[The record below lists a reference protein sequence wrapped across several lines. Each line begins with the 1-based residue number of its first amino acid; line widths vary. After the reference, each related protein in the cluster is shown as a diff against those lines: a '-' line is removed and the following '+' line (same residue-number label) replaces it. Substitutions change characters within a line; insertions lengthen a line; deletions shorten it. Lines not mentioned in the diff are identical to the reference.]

1 MLKHAASLFLAG
13 AILLVCALTA
23 ASAFVRGSLP
33 DGISGLTAWSNQ
45 AVKEQLQKI
54 PVLEQIAPALLL
66 GVGAKEQDGIFIT
79 ENYLLENILPADRLT
94 ASENIAGI
102 DQFLISR
109 NLPAVLMLIPTA
121 CAIKQQEL
129 PANAVLYNQ
138 KALISDTYSDLA
150 GLVTTV
156 DAYSALFAAKD
167 QYTYYRTESNLTG
180 LGGYYLYS
188 ALASRLGL
196 SARPLDQFE
205 IEHLEQDYY
214 GDLYLRSNYR
224 GIRPDLVTFYRFS
237 RYDRQYLLSHTA
249 NGETKNYYSLFPTHL
264 ALLGSPVS
272 ALLGGVGQRLDIS
285 VVSPFEESMLIFGD
299 ETATAYLPFLA
310 VHYGQITLVDPMQ
323 ADDEQL
329 AAIQLD
335 DYNRVMLAF
344 SVDYFIN
351 NPIGERLALVP

>member
-1 MLKHAASLFLAG
+1 MYK
-13 AILLVCALTA
+13 
-23 ASAFVRGSLP
+23 R
-33 DGISGLTAWSNQ
+33 Q
-45 AVKEQLQKI
+45 
-54 PVLEQIAPALLL
+54 
-66 GVGAKEQDGIFIT
+66 
-79 ENYLLENILPADRLT
+79 
-94 ASENIAGI
+94 
-102 DQFLISR
+102 
-109 NLPAVLMLIPTA
+109 
-121 CAIKQQEL
+121 
-129 PANAVLYNQ
+129 
-138 KALISDTYSDLA
+138 
-150 GLVTTV
+150 
-156 DAYSALFAAKD
+156 
-167 QYTYYRTESNLTG
+167 TYYRTESNLTG
-180 LGGYYLYS
+180 LGGYYLYG

-214 GDLYLRSNYR
+214 GDLYLRSNYK

-237 RYDRQYLLSHTA
+237 RYDRQYFLSHTA

-310 VHYGQITLVDPMQ
+310 VHYGQITLVDLMQ